1 MSRPSGHG
9 RVVIAYSRQDPI
21 NLTRREMRRTH
32 VIAGSRRFSPN
43 FVIRNKLVAQ
53 RSRRLDRGSEVSLA
67 DETSTKSGVQS
78 VERAFELLEIMASSG
93 GSMALGELA
102 ARAELPQP
110 TIHRLIRTL
119 LVMGYVRQLEN
130 RRYALG
136 PKLIR
141 LGESAA
147 QLIGAWS
154 RPHLTE
160 LVERTGESANMA
172 VLDNDM
178 AVYVAQV
185 PSPHSMRM
193 FTEVG
198 RRVHLHCTGV
208 GKALLMQLPNDSVH
222 ALLKRAGMPAS
233 NENSYTTP
241 DALIRDIELSRT
253 RGYAIDEGE
262 QEIGVRCFAVPV
274 PDAPTLTAI
283 SISGPA
289 ARLTLKSATKVTPL
303 LKRVARDIASEFDKE
318 AAV

>member
-1 MSRPSGHG
+1 MRYAAHTVVAARRAHPQIISSYGIDSSRH
-9 RVVIAYSRQDPI
+9 VVIGGVP
-21 NLTRREMRRTH
+21 
-32 VIAGSRRFSPN
+32 
-43 FVIRNKLVAQ
+43 
-53 RSRRLDRGSEVSLA
+53 LA
-67 DETSTKSGVQS
+67 DESSTKSGVQS
-78 VERAFELLEIMASSG
+78 VERAFELLEIMANSG

-102 ARAELPQP
+102 ARAELPLP
-110 TIHRLIRTL
+110 TIHRLVRTL
-119 LVMGYVRQLEN
+119 LAMGYVRQLEN

-136 PKLIR
+136 PKLVH
-141 LGESAA
+141 LGERAA

-154 RPHLTE
+154 RPYLSG

-185 PSPHSMRM
+185 PSPHAMRM

-241 DALIRDIELSRT
+241 EALIRDIELSRS
-253 RGYAIDEGE
+253 RGYAVDEGE

-303 LKRVARDIASEFDKE
+303 LKRVARDIASEFDRE
-318 AAV
+318 AAP